1 MQIRKRIVIFVSIN
15 LKGNIMEENKK
26 KPLNEEDL
34 EQATGGLCIT
44 SGLIN
49 MDVACILCQYC
60 GESFWS
66 PLELKEHEAN
76 CPKNSTNRNKAG

>member
-1 MQIRKRIVIFVSIN
+1 MK
-15 LKGNIMEENKK
+15 KNKK

-34 EQATGGLCIT
+34 EQATGGLITT

-49 MDVACILCQYC
+49 MDVACILCRYC

-66 PLELKEHEAN
+66 PLKLKEHEAD

>member
-1 MQIRKRIVIFVSIN
+1 
-15 LKGNIMEENKK
+15 MEENKK

-34 EQATGGLCIT
+34 EQVTGGLIIT
-44 SGLIN
+44 SGLID
-49 MDVACILCQYC
+49 MDRACILCHYC

-66 PLELKEHEAN
+66 PLEHKEHEAN